1 MTKRRQSERI
11 TQQQNRPC
19 VNRYSDGCEFD
30 RCRCTWW
37 QHDDDDDNN
46 INNNRNKM
54 RHTTTTTARRVFYG
68 CILNAIGTWL
78 RNWGDQGLPWHDI
91 AVERRHPKSATSST
105 WHQIDYSSANMTINS
120 RWAPQ
125 SSSMHI
131 CQTQMRHDYETRSII
146 CSYNRY
152 GGRELTSWPLR
163 STNRLQQC
171 YHDDPLLRSPSNFV
185 YACIPNTNAPYLKN
199 LRQLWRHHTRYGGR
213 EITSR
218 PATALILGTPRRV
231 LHLLHDYWNLQSGSI
246 MYTKHKCT
254 IFEESGPS

>member
-1 MTKRRQSERI
+1 MTKRRSSERI

-30 RCRCTWW
+30 RCTWW

-54 RHTTTTTARRVFYG
+54 RHTTTTTTWRVFYG

-131 CQTQMRHDYETRSII
+131 CQTQMRHDYGTRSII
-146 CSYNRY
+146 WLLQPIWRSRVDFMASHIMTSSEAQIDYNNATMTIHCC
-152 GGRELTSWPLR
+152 GALQTS
-163 STNRLQQC
+163 STHVYQTQMHHIWRIWGNNGVTI
-171 YHDDPLLRSPSNFV
+171 HDMAVER
-185 YACIPNTNAPYLKN
+185 
-199 LRQLWRHHTRYGGR
+199 
-213 EITSR
+213 
-218 PATALILGTPRRV
+218 
-231 LHLLHDYWNLQSGSI
+231 
-246 MYTKHKCT
+246 
-254 IFEESGPS
+254 